1 MSFMNCFTPGLVTSI
16 TTGASAATAISLAK
30 GGQVLLV
37 NQDATNGIF
46 FKFGISSDT
55 VTNTTGTYLAPNA
68 RQIFTVPA
76 SATHIITLAAAN
88 TPILNVTQGW
98 GSS

>member
-1 MSFMNCFTPGLVTSI
+1 MSFMNRFTPSSVISI
-16 TTGASAATAISLAK
+16 TTGASAATAINLAK
-30 GGQVLLV
+30 GGMVLLV

-46 FKFGISSDT
+46 FKFGISSDS

-68 RQIFTVPA
+68 REIFTVPG

-88 TPILNVTQGW
+88 TPVLNVTQGW
-98 GSS
+98 GN